1 MIREEYLR
9 RLVDAAHVELY
20 LSGGDGARIYWPWR
34 MEPPHEASRSYRNA
48 YEQYV
53 VDSAP
58 QREDITT
65 RDALDIGHRLDA
77 EVVSLADVYQDKDAT
92 VGALADGLAVADDHP
107 FDGTL
112 LLPLQE
118 PFVECYRELGE
129 PRGHWIGLGGLKDA
143 SDHARTRATR
153 EFRDYIGPDVS
164 IHGFGWGPREELAAA
179 IRETPAMLDSLD
191 YSTPIQTAINQ
202 NMTPGDERMSVQAAY
217 AGYRLVRDLREVTPH
232 PDEPELSHSQSE
244 IGDLQPD

>member
-9 RLVDAAHVELY
+9 RLVDAAHVALY
-20 LSGGDGARIYWPWR
+20 LSGSDGARVYWPWR
-34 MEPPHEASRSYRNA
+34 MEPPHEASQSYRNA
-48 YEQYV
+48 CERYV
-53 VDSAP
+53 IDSAP

-65 RDALDIGHRLDA
+65 RDALDTGHRLDA

-92 VGALADGLAVADDHP
+92 VNALTQGLAVADNHP
-107 FDGTL
+107 FNGTL

-129 PRGHWIGLGGLKDA
+129 PHGDWIGLGGLKNA
-143 SDHARTRATR
+143 SDHARIKAAR
-153 EFRDYIGPDVS
+153 EFRGYVGPDVH

-179 IRETPAMLDSLD
+179 IRETPTMLNSLD
-191 YSTPIQTAINQ
+191 YSTPVRDAPRDV
-202 NMTPGDERMSVQAAY
+202 TPGDERMSVQAAY

-232 PDEPELSHSQSE
+232 PDDPELSHSQPAL
-244 IGDLQPD
+244 GDLPTD